1 MSPVSRRTFLQS
13 GAAVTAATTLP
24 AARTPL
30 GAQAPQTESPPRTA
44 ITLTVNGVRRT
55 VDVEDRWT
63 LAELL
68 RDHLDL
74 TGTKIGCDRGECG
87 ACTVHLDGVPVYSC
101 SQLAVWADGRAV
113 DTVEGLAVDGRLDPL
128 QAAFV
133 AGDGPQCGFCT
144 SGQLMAAKAVVSATP
159 NPTEDEVRHGMA
171 GNLCRCSNYNRYVAA
186 VLGRPPE
193 PASDG
198 EPMTEVGR
206 SRPRID
212 GVERVTGAA
221 RYTGDVKLPGMAYA
235 RVLRSPHPHARI
247 RSVDTRRAREM
258 PGVHAVLTREN
269 CDTVWGSGDL
279 QNPRYLFNN
288 PVRFVGDPVAA
299 VAAVDRHAAEAAIRA
314 IEVDYEPLDFVLDPE
329 DALRAGAVEIQPGGN
344 LSRRRD
350 GEALPE
356 VYRRGD
362 MAAGF
367 AASAV
372 VVEETYV
379 SKHHSNAQMEPRSAV
394 ARWEGDELTL
404 WTPTQGIANCRA
416 DVARD
421 LDLPPE
427 RVRVVCEYM
436 GGGFGNKNQCQD
448 ADLIAALL
456 AREAGRPVKLELTR
470 KDDFLG
476 VHGRWPT
483 VQHYRVGAARDGTLQ
498 AIELRGVSGMGPHR
512 KSGGGIAGIEQFRC
526 PNVHREVSPAYTNM
540 TVSANF
546 RGPAYPQGVWG
557 IESVMDQV
565 AHELAID
572 PVDFHLR
579 NVTRAYNDETP
590 YTSWALPECIT
601 EGARRFGWRARWRRA
616 GTGSGPRRR
625 GVGMALG
632 MFTAHLGPS
641 SAVLRL
647 ERGRL
652 FLHIG
657 VTDIG
662 TATKTAMAQLAAE
675 AMGMDLADVTVV
687 WGDTDRCPYSVGE
700 SGSRTTTHTGQAIVE
715 AAEDLRR
722 QIASAAGPLESR
734 TLIAQATP
742 RPALDGRARYSS
754 AAHFAEVEV
763 DTELGGIR
771 VLRYLALHDSGR
783 IVNPLTAESQVKG
796 GVTMGIGMA
805 LHEELI
811 YDRLTGIPVN
821 PGYYGAKV
829 MTHLDAPEIEV
840 RFIEPDDAYGPYGA
854 KNVGEPP
861 IIPVVA
867 AIGNA
872 VFNAT
877 GRRIRELPMTRD
889 RVLEALA

>member
-1 MSPVSRRTFLQS
+1 MNRVSRRSFLKS
-13 GAAVTAATTLP
+13 SAAVTAATTLP
-24 AARTPL
+24 SAGARP
-30 GAQAPQTESPPRTA
+30 GAQGRQAGAPPRTA

-55 VDVEDRWT
+55 IDVEDRWT

-113 DTVEGLAVDGRLDPL
+113 ETVEGLADDGELDPL

-159 NPTEDEVRHGMA
+159 SPTEDEVRQGMA

-193 PASDG
+193 PASDR
-198 EPMTEVGR
+198 EPMSVVGR
-206 SRPRID
+206 SLPRID
-212 GVERVTGAA
+212 AVERVTGAA

-247 RSVDTRRAREM
+247 RRIDTRRALEM
-258 PGVHAVLTREN
+258 PGVHAVLTRDN
-269 CDTVWGSGDL
+269 CDTVWGSGDQ

-299 VAAVDRHAAEAAIRA
+299 VAAVDRHAAEAAIQA

-329 DALRAGAVEIQPGGN
+329 EALRPGAVEIQPGGN

-350 GEALPE
+350 GEARPE
-356 VYRRGD
+356 VYQRGD
-362 MAAGF
+362 LDAGF
-367 AASAV
+367 AAAAV

-379 SKHHSNAQMEPRSAV
+379 SKHHGNAQMEPRCAV
-394 ARWEGDELTL
+394 ARWDGDELTL
-404 WTPTQGIANCRA
+404 WTPTQGISNCRA
-416 DVARD
+416 DVAED
-421 LDLPPE
+421 LGLPPE

-470 KDDFLG
+470 RDDFLG

-483 VQHYRVGAARDGTLQ
+483 VQHYRVGAGSDGTLQ

-512 KSGGGIAGIEQFRC
+512 KSSGGIAGIELFRC
-526 PNVHREVSPAYTNM
+526 PNVRREVSPAYTNM
-540 TVSANF
+540 TVAANF

-557 IESVMDQV
+557 IESVMDQL
-565 AHELAID
+565 AHELSID

-579 NVTRAYNDETP
+579 NLTRAYNDETP
-590 YTSWALPECIT
+590 YTSWALRECVT
-601 EGARRFGWRARWRRA
+601 EGARRFDWPARWRRA
-616 GTGSGPRRR
+616 GAASGPRRR
-625 GVGMALG
+625 GVGMAIG
-632 MFTAHLGPS
+632 MFAARLGRS

-647 ERGRL
+647 EGGRL
-652 FLHIG
+652 FLHVG

-662 TATKTAMAQLAAE
+662 TAAKTAMAQLAAE
-675 AMGMDLADVTVV
+675 AMGMDLDDVTVV

-715 AAEDLRR
+715 AAEDLKR
-722 QIASAAGPLESR
+722 QMASAGLESR

-742 RPALDGRARYSS
+742 RPVLDGLARYAS
-754 AAHFAEVEV
+754 AAHFVEVEV

-771 VLRYLALHDSGR
+771 VLQYLAMHESGR

-811 YDRLTGIPVN
+811 YDRVTGVPVN
-821 PGYYGAKV
+821 PGYYGARV

-877 GRRIRELPMTRD
+877 GRRLRELPMTRD